1 MVVVAAVVVL
11 SLVVVGLVAM
21 DGDDVGARLVVVVVD
36 VDNDCDDDD
45 GGGPIF
51 ERWFK
56 LVAFEMI
63 CLESGNGV
71 VGGVVVVV
79 VVLIGLVVLS
89 VL

>member
-11 SLVVVGLVAM
+11 GFVVAVVDDGLVAM

-79 VVLIGLVVLS
+79 VLI
-89 VL
+89 